1 MGYSW
6 KAVENEIGSSV
17 ILLNLGFQSQLP
29 PNLWDLLETHK
40 KRGRFQTIGWI
51 RITKRGWE
59 CQTKRKLLEF
69 KFWVFDSSK
78 MGSSLLLT
86 VIL

>member
-6 KAVENEIGSSV
+6 KAVENEICSSV
-17 ILLNLGFQSQLP
+17 ILLVLGFQSQLP

-59 CQTKRKLLEF
+59 CQTKRKNIRGQAIYWNFYFILILR
-69 KFWVFDSSK
+69 
-78 MGSSLLLT
+78 SLHKSF
-86 VIL
+86 